1 MSEGGEGVRRAS
13 SSERGGEATNSRER
27 SILSGAVPRSSPS
40 TSDRPVSDLSKLRF
54 LTSSSGR
61 LLGFEP
67 SFDRSSL
74 VCVWSDSVPPRIFQA
89 RVVVRIRR
97 DSSSPRGP
105 RFPRVRSR
113 RVRTATRARERRR
126 PRRARVG
133 AWVRRGALV
142 RASARV
148 RAGPR
153 HVSATET
160 TGPLEDVVKGSSC
173 DWCGGVCDPE
183 VSELNA
189 LSCSFAGCPP
199 DAATYHQDC
208 LERFLKSVGLDK
220 CVRPL
225 VAPAPDGEGSRARA
239 MTHITPRV
247 VLLTRRDLA
256 RAARARA
263 PIDPTPN
270 VLASPLRSADPPPL
284 PSTRS
289 STTAGAARSGSSARA
304 GAARPPRTPSRAP
317 GPSKSPIPS
326 STRTATARSAA
337 RHSRRRPRRPPRS
350 RGTAPRRRPGA
361 RRSAPRRSER

>member
-1 MSEGGEGVRRAS
+1 MRGGEGVRRAS
-13 SSERGGEATNSRER
+13 SSERGGEATNSCER

-126 PRRARVG
+126 PRRVRVG

-153 HVSATET
+153 HVSDDRDHRSARGNGE
-160 TGPLEDVVKGSSC
+160 GLELRLVR
-173 DWCGGVCDPE
+173 GGVRPRGVGAE
-183 VSELNA
+183 RAVVLVR
-189 LSCSFAGCPP
+189 GVPP
-199 DAATYHQDC
+199 GRRDVPPGLPRAVPQ
-208 LERFLKSVGLDK
+208 ERRPRQ
-220 CVRPL
+220 VRPSPRRPR
-225 VAPAPDGEGSRARA
+225 ARRRGFSRPRDDTHHTARRTADSARSRARGA
-239 MTHITPRV
+239 RPSPDRSHAERPRV
-247 VLLTRRDLA
+247 TP
-256 RAARARA
+256 
-263 PIDPTPN
+263 PI
-270 VLASPLRSADPPPL
+270 R
-284 PSTRS
+284 
-289 STTAGAARSGSSARA
+289 
-304 GAARPPRTPSRAP
+304 
-317 GPSKSPIPS
+317 
-326 STRTATARSAA
+326 
-337 RHSRRRPRRPPRS
+337 
-350 RGTAPRRRPGA
+350 
-361 RRSAPRRSER
+361 